1 MPLILPKNLP
11 ACETLEKE
19 NVFVM
24 NAVRAS
30 VQDIRPLRIVAVNL
44 MPTKVATE
52 TQLARVL
59 ANSPL
64 QVELTFVHTGTH
76 TARNTAPEHLAAFYK
91 NFDEIQHERFD
102 GMIITGAPVEQMPFE
117 DVDYW
122 AELCRIMEFS
132 KTQVYSTLHLCW
144 GAQAALYY
152 HYGITKRALP
162 QKVFGIFEHKV
173 LRPACPLLRGFD
185 EVFYAPHSR
194 HTEVDAKAVAKCDAL
209 QVLCKS
215 DKAGLYLLSNKDGRQ
230 IFVTGHPEYDRGTLH
245 LEYKRDVEKGL
256 AISVPENYYPH
267 DDPTNTPLFRWRSH
281 ANLLYTNW
289 LNYYVYQ
296 NTPYDLSKEF

>member
-11 ACETLEKE
+11 ACDILEKE

-24 NAVRAS
+24 NSARAAT
-30 VQDIRPLRIVAVNL
+30 QDIRPLRILAVNL

-59 ANSPL
+59 ANTPL
-64 QVELTFVHTGTH
+64 QVELTLLHTGTH
-76 TARNTAPEHLAAFYK
+76 VARHTAPEHLAAFYK
-91 NFDEIQHERFD
+91 NFEDIENECFD
-102 GMIITGAPVEQMPFE
+102 GMIITGAPVENMPFE

-122 AELCRIMEFS
+122 QELCRIMEFS

-152 HYGITKRALP
+152 HYDIP
-162 QKVFGIFEHKV
+162 KVPLAEKMFGVFEHRV
-173 LRPACPLLRGFD
+173 LQPNCPLLRGFD

-194 HTEVDAKAVAKCDAL
+194 HTEIDARAVAKCNQL
-209 QVLCKS
+209 EVLCTS
-215 DKAGLYLLSNKDGRQ
+215 DKAGIYLLTDKNGRR
-230 IFVTGHPEYDRGTLH
+230 IFVTGHPEYDRNTLNI
-245 LEYKRDVEKGL
+245 EYKRDVDKGL
-256 AISVPENYYPH
+256 NITVPENYYKNDNPKEQ
-267 DDPTNTPLFRWRSH
+267 PIFRWRSH

-296 NTPYDLSKEF
+296 NTPYDLTKL